1 MLFKRLI
8 FFQIPNDTALKQF
21 IRRAFGPYP
30 VIWFASAYV
39 QFSIFTFLYKNYPKY
54 FVYLA
59 IALIAGDV
67 ALGYLSKWRG
77 NPTR

>member
-1 MLFKRLI
+1 MLIKRLI
-8 FFQIPNDTALKQF
+8 FFQIPSDTPLKQF

-54 FVYLA
+54 FAYMA
-59 IALIAGDV
+59 IALIAGEI
-67 ALGYLSKWRG
+67 ALGYLSKER
-77 NPTR
+77 